1 MAMADSLSGQRSVR
15 FSVFEVNLARRELYK
30 HGTRVQLQRQPF
42 EILCLLLKQPG
53 KIVSREELRER
64 LWPDHTFVEYE
75 DSLNT
80 AVRKLRSALADSS
93 DTPRYIETISGQ
105 GYRFIAPTL
114 SDGSETRDVISSQMP
129 PNANSTTATGETEHK
144 PEEKSAAE
152 AGAGQKHGDFFL
164 PDAIRK
170 NWRLVAGAAAV
181 ALALVG
187 AWGLR
192 PRAVMKT
199 EPINGRLMLA
209 VIPFDNF
216 TGDPTQE
223 YFSDGLTEE
232 MIDQLGILDPRLFGV
247 IARSSVMRYKQ
258 DHQELDRIARE
269 LGVQYVLEGSVR
281 RNGRH
286 VRVSAQLI
294 TTKDQSHV
302 WARQYDRELNDLL
315 SLQGEIA
322 RDIAKEIQISLG
334 ASAVSAPPVQSALS
348 PAAYEAYDLYLK
360 GQFFSN
366 QRTVDGIERSI
377 EYFKRAAEKDPGN
390 ARAHASLAD
399 AYMLL
404 SGYRGYSEPEL
415 AVQAR
420 SAAQRA
426 LQADDSLPE
435 AHTAMAVI
443 AEKNDANWPG
453 AEKEFRRAIALNP
466 NYATAHHW
474 YAEHLAWRGRFQ
486 EALQESELA
495 RQLDPLSLIIASD
508 RGAILYYAREY
519 DGSIQQLRSV
529 AELDAMFPRADYII
543 FPLIQEG
550 RITEARAALEAG
562 VRNGV
567 PSSPWYWG
575 NKAYL
580 EGRVGDRAAVEL
592 ALKALIALNRRQ
604 VVSAAALATAYIGAG
619 QNDKA
624 LEWLDWAAQ
633 HDASALVDIKVNPIY
648 DPLRSSPR
656 FQELLRKIGLA
667 E

>member
-1 MAMADSLSGQRSVR
+1 MAKRDSQTGPRSAR
-15 FSVFEVNLARRELYK
+15 FSAFEVNFVSRELFK
-30 HGTRVQLQRQPF
+30 HGTRLKLQKQPF
-42 EILCLLLKQPG
+42 EILCMLLERPG
-53 KIVSREELRER
+53 EIVSREALRER

-80 AVRKLRSALADSS
+80 AVRKLRAALSDSS
-93 DTPRYIETISGQ
+93 DTPRYIETMPGQ
-105 GYRFIAPTL
+105 GYRFIAAILGDEFEASGVSSSGMLAATTSTPTI
-114 SDGSETRDVISSQMP
+114 G
-129 PNANSTTATGETEHK
+129 
-144 PEEKSAAE
+144 AAE
-152 AGAGQKHGDFFL
+152 GEAEEERAAVAGAGKPGDSFL
-164 PDAIRK
+164 GDAIGK
-170 NWRLVAGAAAV
+170 NWRLVVGAAV
-181 ALALVG
+181 LALALVG
-187 AWGLR
+187 AWELR
-192 PRAVMKT
+192 PRAATKT
-199 EPINGRLMLA
+199 EPSHGRLMLA
-209 VIPFDNF
+209 VLPFDNF
-216 TGDPTQE
+216 TGDATQE

-232 MIDQLGILDPRLFGV
+232 MIDQLGKLDPRLFGV
-247 IARSSVMRYKQ
+247 IARSSVMQYKQ
-258 DHQELDRIARE
+258 DHQELNKIAHE

-281 RNGRH
+281 RDGSH

-302 WARQYDRELNDLL
+302 WTRQYDRELNDLL

-334 ASAVSAPPVQSALS
+334 ASTVSAPPAPSALS

-366 QRTVDGIERSI
+366 QRTVNGIERSI
-377 EYFKRAAEKDPGN
+377 EYFKRATEKDPGN
-390 ARAHASLAD
+390 ARANASLAD

-426 LQADDSLPE
+426 LQLDDGLPE

-443 AEKNDANWPG
+443 AEEHDANWPD
-453 AEKEFRRAIALNP
+453 AEKEFRRAIALNA

-474 YAEHLAWRGRFQ
+474 YAEHLAWRGRFA

-495 RQLDPLSLIIASD
+495 RQLDPLSLVIASD

-519 DGSIQQLRSV
+519 DGSIEQLRAV
-529 AELDAMFPRADYII
+529 AELDAAFPRADYII

-550 RITEARAALEAG
+550 RIAEARAALEAH
-562 VRNGV
+562 VHYED
-567 PSSPWYWG
+567 PISPWYWG

-580 EGRVGDRAAVEL
+580 EGRAGDRAAADL
-592 ALKALIALNRRQ
+592 ALKELSVLNRRQ
-604 VVSAAALATAYIGAG
+604 VVSAAALATAYIGVG
-619 QNDKA
+619 QNEKA
-624 LEWLDWAAQ
+624 LELLDWAAQ
-633 HDASALVDIKVNPIY
+633 HDAVALVDIKVNPIY

-656 FQELLRKIGLA
+656 FQKILRKIGLA